1 MLATSSRHASSVL
14 VVSRPVPHLA
24 PRPVSA
30 CLPCMPFVSHRLIG
44 SPSVRLIRSPT
55 GSAACFIRLFFS
67 SAHRLA
73 PCLVSPGSPYHRQAG
88 RGGDAILIGVVA
100 AADGVERRR
109 VLLAC
114 LGAMGGAARSSL
126 FPISSA
132 HPIDYGSR
140 VLPSSYHPIDGEGAF
155 FSFPPDSLPSAL
167 LGLLAVACS
176 PVPGRGMW
184 GLRHGLRQRA
194 CGLLDCVLIPPF
206 RSLAPARSLAAIC
219 PPCRLRRCAYLGRCW
234 AFDVLFWPLTC
245 RRWHI
250 SIYALKWHPVASHGH
265 FRRCCPLPFLA
276 SPRRLVLAPLPCCL
290 FLLGCGVMTVG
301 AGVFLR

>member
-1 MLATSSRHASSVL
+1 
-14 VVSRPVPHLA
+14 
-24 PRPVSA
+24 
-30 CLPCMPFVSHRLIG
+30 MPFVSHRLIG

-167 LGLLAVACS
+167 LGLLAGACS

-184 GLRHGLRQRA
+184 GLRHGLRRRA
-194 CGLLDCVLIPPF
+194 AGCLLAFLVPRSALSLPLVRLLLYAPRVACVVVPTWGVV
-206 RSLAPARSLAAIC
+206 
-219 PPCRLRRCAYLGRCW
+219 GR
-234 AFDVLFWPLTC
+234 LTC
-245 RRWHI
+245 YSGRLPVGVGIFQYMPLNGILWLLMGIFGDVVRCLF
-250 SIYALKWHPVASHGH
+250 SPLPVAS
-265 FRRCCPLPFLA
+265 FSPLCPAACSFSA
-276 SPRRLVLAPLPCCL
+276 AVS
-290 FLLGCGVMTVG
+290 
-301 AGVFLR
+301 